1 MNTEN
6 FSIKNILLLATIVFS
21 AAVLTLNEKN
31 VLNFIQD
38 NSSIACNEKQTH
50 ISQREIS
57 PFNCLQDLKLPNETR
72 DSNENESSTEESEE
86 ELVENGYLVALSTH
100 IKYQNDL
107 ISPELKL
114 NYNTPFLLQS
124 FRPPITL

>member
-57 PFNCLQDLKLPNETR
+57 PFNCLQDLKLPNE
-72 DSNENESSTEESEE
+72 SSTNS
-86 ELVENGYLVALSTH
+86 LICTSFKHQTIVRMAVCTH
-100 IKYQNDL
+100 YKCCREWTTIANRHNNK
-107 ISPELKL
+107 
-114 NYNTPFLLQS
+114 
-124 FRPPITL
+124 